1 MPQHVNI
8 EFKEIINKMLKKDP
22 IDRPLIEEIIY
33 SDMFQ
38 NKA

>member
-1 MPQHVNI
+1 MPHYVNL

-22 IDRPLIEEIIY
+22 NDRPLIEEIIY

-38 NKA
+38 YKA